1 MIIEVQRIATDYILN
16 RIMANYTNETCDM
29 NKFLQEHPFLSGLVG
44 KNGVLFECYGDAP
57 SPSKDYGQIQININ
71 QVIHKFLSF

>member
-1 MIIEVQRIATDYILN
+1 
-16 RIMANYTNETCDM
+16 M